1 MTFFVEIVKK
11 ESADVINIGE
21 FETKNEAVACAKR
34 AIDSFLL
41 REYHAGMTSGKLFTH
56 YADKGEYPCIFR
68 DGDATLNVPGFN
80 HLQYAMA
87 RCEDVCGKKDA

>member
-21 FETKNEAVACAKR
+21 FESKDEAIACAKR

-56 YADKGEYPCIFR
+56 YTNKGEYPCIFR

-87 RCEDVCGKKDA
+87 RCDEVCGKKDA